1 MVMWTVIIK
10 NNGIIDQTIED
21 LGTIVPSA
29 SQIDFSDQFTYDEIA
44 GSDDLRALITAADL
58 VVNDGLTDLDVTDG
72 VYWLTIDNLK
82 DVSDNIDDVR
92 GRIAAH
98 IVSAG
103 IHGESD
109 ATTDDIDDIRGRIR
123 THGTSGSVHFLES
136 SIDIG
141 NIGVSA
147 HGHPTYAHVVDLD
160 SEIDDVRGRIATHEA
175 SAGVHFLESSIDH
188 LNIQNIGTTTHP
200 VLDDRVLDLEQHIVS
215 AGIHGTGNTLDAAY
229 DEGGAGAGRAI
240 TADSGPVEIDRAA
253 STDASFR
260 IVPKGSLPTTNL
272 ADGQLDIKNS
282 IFCIYDNT
290 RSKWLSIERLML
302 AFGRP
307 GKSKDQYLPFYIGA
321 MPSNN
326 SGLRMMRDATIVGI
340 SGQLNASGTCDFK
353 IRKNDI
359 STNIATLALASAIGD
374 QDVTLNIDVDQ
385 GDYLQSYI
393 ENTNKVDDPVIMVE
407 IAWRL

>member
-10 NNGIIDQTIED
+10 NNGVIDQTIED

-44 GSDDLRALITAADL
+44 GSDDLRSLITAANL
-58 VVNDGLTDLDVTDG
+58 IVNDGSTDLDVTDG
-72 VYWLTIDNLK
+72 VNWLTIDNLK

-92 GRIAAH
+92 GRISAH

-103 IHGESD
+103 IHGEND
-109 ATTDDIDDIRGRIR
+109 ATTDDIDDLRGRIR
-123 THGTSGSVHFLES
+123 THGVSGTVHFLES

-160 SEIDDVRGRIATHEA
+160 SEIDDVRGRIATHEV

-188 LNIQNIGTTTHP
+188 LNIQNIGTTTHV

-215 AGIHGTGNTLDAAY
+215 AAAHGAGNTLDDAY
-229 DEGGAGAGRAI
+229 NEGGPGAGRLI
-240 TADSGPVEIDRAA
+240 TASAGPVEIDRST

-272 ADGQLDIKNS
+272 ADGQLDIKDG

-290 RSKWLSIERLML
+290 RSKWLSIERSML
-302 AFGRP
+302 VFGRA
-307 GKSKDQYLPFYIGA
+307 GKSKDQYLPFYVGSL
-321 MPSNN
+321 PSNN
-326 SGLRMMRDATIVGI
+326 SGLRMMRNATIVGI
-340 SGQLNASGTCDFK
+340 SGQLDNSGTCNFR
-353 IRKNDI
+353 IRKNDVTTDI
-359 STNIATLALASAIGD
+359 VTLTLASVIGD
-374 QDVTLNIDVDQ
+374 QDATLNIDVSQ

-393 ENTNKVDDPVIMVE
+393 ENANKVDDPVVMVE